1 MAKFGE
7 LGQLVAI
14 LDLANQA
21 QYNAASSIIEDRRR
35 KGEQKLTAKEIEQQE
50 RLAKLTLGFKYTELE
65 KKDAHS
71 RRRDQ
76 LFKDIALYA
85 GIGVGT
91 LVILITV
98 GIMFVGSKRESQ
110 FEYLVEEGVSS

>member
-1 MAKFGE
+1 MAKFSG
-7 LGQLVAI
+7 LGQLVAV

-21 QYNAASSIIEDRRR
+21 QYNAANSIIEDRRR
-35 KGEQKLTAKEIEQQE
+35 KGEQKLSLKEIQQQE
-50 RLAKLTLGFKYTELE
+50 RLAKLDIGFKYKELE

-71 RRRDQ
+71 KRRDQ

-91 LVILITV
+91 LVILITLGV
-98 GIMFVGSKRESQ
+98 MLVGSKRESQ
-110 FEYLVEEGVSS
+110 FEYLIEGEGS